1 MLIKFEV
8 ENFKNFKDR
17 LTLSFVKDH
26 DYDFNEEVISRD
38 GKIITKS
45 IIYGPNESGKS
56 NLGLA
61 LFDIVTHLTDTS
73 TLTNK
78 YLWYSNLNNSDSTV
92 KFCYWFE
99 FEGHS
104 LVYEYK
110 KKSLKELLM
119 EVVTIDGNVVLEYD
133 YIMQEGRT
141 TLKGA
146 ETLSLSG
153 EFFLSR
159 VKYLFNTAILEENE
173 VNKTFRQFSK
183 FVNGMLLFYS
193 LDERGYQG
201 FKNVSESIAESIIS
215 KGKIKEFEQFLR
227 DEGLNYSLVAKNVDG
242 QKSIYC
248 RFKNRQ
254 VSFFSVASTG
264 TISLTLFYYWYLRME
279 ELSFVYIDEYDAFYH
294 FDLALSLVGLLKK
307 NRDCQIVLSTHN
319 TDLLSNDLL
328 RPDCYYEIKDGKIKS
343 LADLTDKDIRK
354 AHNLQ
359 KMYKAGV
366 FNE

>member
-1 MLIKFEV
+1 MI
-8 ENFKNFKDR
+8 R
-17 LTLSFVKDH
+17 
-26 DYDFNEEVISRD
+26 
-38 GKIITKS
+38 
-45 IIYGPNESGKS
+45 
-56 NLGLA
+56 
-61 LFDIVTHLTDTS
+61 
-73 TLTNK
+73 
-78 YLWYSNLNNSDSTV
+78 NSA
-92 KFCYWFE
+92 CYYF
-99 FEGHS
+99 G
-104 LVYEYK
+104 
-110 KKSLKELLM
+110 
-119 EVVTIDGNVVLEYD
+119 
-133 YIMQEGRT
+133 
-141 TLKGA
+141 
-146 ETLSLSG
+146 
-153 EFFLSR
+153 
-159 VKYLFNTAILEENE
+159 
-173 VNKTFRQFSK
+173 FRQFSK

-201 FKNVSESIAESIIS
+201 FKNVSENISESIIS

-359 KMYKAGV
+359 KMYKAELEEWREYLLRYCELDTFAMV
-366 FNE
+366 KVLEKLQEAAK